1 MTTTLNKLIK
11 ERPSQLVLDIR
22 EAIIEEYNEHETC
35 GYDIGCI
42 VTSKTLT
49 DKLDKILSQS
59 IQSGYEL
66 GQQNPII
73 EKCPNCIE
81 PDENI
86 EPMPDGS
93 CGVCGGKGY
102 IIWKRIGKLQSLLKG
117 EK

>member
-1 MTTTLNKLIK
+1 MFNMTTTLNKLIK

-49 DKLDKILSQS
+49 DKLDKILSKS

-66 GQQNPII
+66 AIKDVMELECLKEEEDSVYECYTKSECNNELREEIKLQ
-73 EKCPNCIE
+73 
-81 PDENI
+81 
-86 EPMPDGS
+86 
-93 CGVCGGKGY
+93 
-102 IIWKRIGKLQSLLKG
+102 LQSLLKG
-117 EK
+117 YENR

>member
-1 MTTTLNKLIK
+1 MKNNTTLNKLIK

-59 IQSGYEL
+59 IKSGYEL
-66 GQQNPII
+66 AIKEMALIVNHMAVHTTDAASNAI
-73 EKCPNCIE
+73 EETKQ
-81 PDENI
+81 
-86 EPMPDGS
+86 
-93 CGVCGGKGY
+93 
-102 IIWKRIGKLQSLLKG
+102 KLQSLLKG

>member
-1 MTTTLNKLIK
+1 MKNNTTLNKLIK

-59 IQSGYEL
+59 IKAGYEL
-66 GQQNPII
+66 AIRDVIDMVKENRQGTFTDDGGNDCWYI
-73 EKCPNCIE
+73 
-81 PDENI
+81 DEL
-86 EPMPDGS
+86 
-93 CGVCGGKGY
+93 VKQ
-102 IIWKRIGKLQSLLKG
+102 LQSLLKG
-117 EK
+117 KIYNKEGFEL